1 MFFLKLLVL
10 QDKVWGEFFRQSQ
23 GVKSMAEELCETGSD
38 VCIPP
43 CLVLVEQSLY
53 LIIIRERLI
62 SNEHQAPQADLTI
75 WILGNSMTICGY
87 DGQCQITRTQVLELG
102 PRDWSLPCPGLVWW
116 CADDALMMHWWCADD
131 AWVSYLISLNPKL
144 FKDIAHV
151 GSFENCLCLC
161 LCLCICLCLR
171 FEVDSGCHGQGHLSL

>member
-1 MFFLKLLVL
+1 MFFFEVVGFAGQGLR
-10 QDKVWGEFFRQSQ
+10 EFFRQSQ

-75 WILGNSMTICGY
+75 
-87 DGQCQITRTQVLELG
+87 
-102 PRDWSLPCPGLVWW
+102 
-116 CADDALMMHWWCADD
+116 
-131 AWVSYLISLNPKL
+131 
-144 FKDIAHV
+144 
-151 GSFENCLCLC
+151 
-161 LCLCICLCLR
+161 
-171 FEVDSGCHGQGHLSL
+171 